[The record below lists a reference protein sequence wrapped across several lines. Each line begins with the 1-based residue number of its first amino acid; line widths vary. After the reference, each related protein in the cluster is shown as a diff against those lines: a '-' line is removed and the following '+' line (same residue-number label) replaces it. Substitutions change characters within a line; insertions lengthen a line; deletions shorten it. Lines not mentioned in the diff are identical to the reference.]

1 MSATVESQTQD
12 TIFGRLTSGYTRRRQ
27 ERAQRAQERLYY
39 ASQRQ
44 LVWHAFKKHKLALF
58 ALVALG
64 ILYMLS
70 IFAGFF
76 APFEPLER
84 FEDFND
90 APPTRVRFVDNEGAL
105 TWPFVYETVSE
116 LNRQTFLYEYTADET
131 KPHPI
136 RFFVEVEPYTMLGF
150 IPMRHKLFGLENR
163 DVPLLLFG
171 SDRLGRDVYSRILY
185 AGRISLFIGF
195 GGVLI
200 TFVLGC
206 LFGGISGYYGG
217 VIDDVI
223 QRIIEVLISVPDIP
237 LWIALSA
244 ALPRDWGT
252 IRIYFAITLILGIR
266 GWTGLARVVRGKII
280 SLREEEF
287 ALAAKAAGASDR
299 RIIFRHLLPAFV
311 SYLIVHITLAIPGM
325 ILGETALS
333 FLGLGIRPPAV
344 SWGTLLKDAQQL
356 TVLANFPWLLIPA
369 AFVVLAIL
377 MFNFVGDGIRD
388 AADPYASR

>member
-1 MSATVESQTQD
+1 MDTAIDQQAATSVIS
-12 TIFGRLTSGYTRRRQ
+12 RLVSGYTRRRQ
-27 ERAQRAQERLYY
+27 ARAKRLQERLYY

-44 LVWHAFKKHKLALF
+44 LVWHAFKKHKLALI
-58 ALVALG
+58 ALLFLG
-64 ILYMLS
+64 ALYMLS
-70 IFAGFF
+70 IFADFF
-76 APFEPLER
+76 APFGALER
-84 FEDFND
+84 FQDFND
-90 APPTRVRFVDNEGAL
+90 APPTGIHFFNEDGAL
-105 TWPFVYETVSE
+105 TRPYVYETVRVLDRATFKYTYSE
-116 LNRQTFLYEYTADET
+116 DAT
-131 KPHPI
+131 KQHVI
-136 RFFVEVEPYTMLGF
+136 RFFVETEPYKLLGL
-150 IPMRHKLFGLENR
+150 IPMRTKLFGLENR
-163 DVPLLLFG
+163 AVPMLLFG
-171 SDRLGRDVYSRILY
+171 SDRLGRDVFSRILY

-195 GGVLI
+195 GGVI
-200 TFVLGC
+200 FTFILGSVL
-206 LFGGISGYYGG
+206 GGISGYYGG
-217 VIDDVI
+217 VVDEII

-237 LWIALSA
+237 IWIALSA

-252 IRIYFAITLILGIR
+252 IRIYFAITLILAVR

-333 FLGLGIRPPAV
+333 FLGLGIKPPAV
-344 SWGTLLKDAQQL
+344 SWGTLLQDAQDI

-369 AFVVLAIL
+369 LFVVLAIL
-377 MFNFVGDGIRD
+377 MFNFVGDGLRD